1 MSTPFVVRGKE
12 IVAEATVGCFV
23 VSVEVST
30 VEGRDDAF
38 GGEDEDGGLRGEL
51 GGGGVGGGEEGE
63 KKFDERNRAA
73 VVEVQDEGRRARSG
87 RATCQAARSGSAG
100 SGGGHRFV
108 GVRLEL

>member
-1 MSTPFVVRGKE
+1 VSTPFVVRGKE

-51 GGGGVGGGEEGE
+51 PDC
-63 KKFDERNRAA
+63 FD
-73 VVEVQDEGRRARSG
+73 
-87 RATCQAARSGSAG
+87 C
-100 SGGGHRFV
+100 
-108 GVRLEL
+108 